1 MKRILRENNNAN
13 GTRAKARA
21 VQLDV
26 AKIDTNQRKLR
37 NDLIEKTRD
46 KLMAMNPRGTNSG
59 YVFLKQGF
67 VNNRLQKIKKY
78 LNL

>member
-59 YVFLKQGF
+59 YVFPKQGF
-67 VNNRLQKIKKY
+67 STQTPMRVKKFKVI
-78 LNL
+78 